1 MGDTYQKYRFS
12 AISIKKKTAV
22 RFRTFSR
29 LVSDSHTRTLEI
41 VMDFFERNDLSPNDD
56 LGIRN
61 NRTNKRI
68 NAVIAILKN
77 IEKQQTL
84 PTKVMLNTLFQ
95 EMSQVEDQEKEE
107 SFDFGTPEPFSRDR
121 ELEHYQNRY
130 VEMRQELGQ
139 YKNRVQ
145 NVMEQM
151 TYVKGTFGKGH
162 FKLDMGKDEFE
173 KLKKELEEKLLQSIW
188 GRNIHGRGHQGNRR
202 EYGQAQKDRAQ
213 VLFHHPEPKCQRT
226 ESHTGFPRSA
236 QKLYTGS
243 HEGVRQSF

>member
-1 MGDTYQKYRFS
+1 MEESIYQKYRFS
-12 AISIKKKTAV
+12 AISIKKEVAV
-22 RFRTFSR
+22 RFRAFSR
-29 LVSDSHTRTLEI
+29 LVSDSHTHTLEA
-41 VMDFFERNDLSPNDD
+41 VLDFFERNDLSPNDD
-56 LGIRN
+56 LGIKN

-84 PTKVMLNTLFQ
+84 PTKVMLDTLFQ

-107 SFDFGTPEPFSRDR
+107 SFDFETPESFSRDK

-130 VEMRQELGQ
+130 EEMRQELGQ
-139 YKNRVQ
+139 YKSRVQ

-173 KLKKELEEKLLQSIW
+173 KLKKEL
-188 GRNIHGRGHQGNRR
+188 H
-202 EYGQAQKDRAQ
+202 D
-213 VLFHHPEPKCQRT
+213 VHHHHRT
-226 ESHTGFPRSA
+226 ER
-236 QKLYTGS
+236 
-243 HEGVRQSF
+243 

>member
-1 MGDTYQKYRFS
+1 MINKGFYSKCSQTAHKQAIFYSKMEEGNYQKYRFS

-22 RFRTFSR
+22 RFRAFSR
-29 LVSDSHTRTLEI
+29 LVSDSHTRTLEA

-56 LGIRN
+56 LGIKN

-84 PTKVMLNTLFQ
+84 PTKVMLDTLFQ

-130 VEMRQELGQ
+130 EEMRQQLGR
-139 YKNRVQ
+139 YKNRMQ
-145 NVMEQM
+145 DVMERM
-151 TYVKGTFGKGH
+151 DYVKGTFGKGY
-162 FKLDMGKDEFE
+162 FRLDMGKDEFE
-173 KLKKELEEKLLQSIW
+173 KLKKGL
-188 GRNIHGRGHQGNRR
+188 
-202 EYGQAQKDRAQ
+202 
-213 VLFHHPEPKCQRT
+213 
-226 ESHTGFPRSA
+226 
-236 QKLYTGS
+236 
-243 HEGVRQSF
+243 

>member
-1 MGDTYQKYRFS
+1 MEESIYQKYRFS

-22 RFRTFSR
+22 RFRAFSR
-29 LVSDSHTRTLEI
+29 LVSDSHTRTLET

-56 LGIRN
+56 LGIKN

-84 PTKVMLNTLFQ
+84 PTKVMLDTLFQ
-95 EMSQVEDQEKEE
+95 EMSQVEVQEKEE
-107 SFDFGTPEPFSRDR
+107 SFDFETPEPIGRDR

-130 VEMRQELGQ
+130 EEMRQELGE
-139 YKNRVQ
+139 YKTHVQ
-145 NVMEQM
+145 GLMERM

-173 KLKKELEEKLLQSIW
+173 KLKKEL
-188 GRNIHGRGHQGNRR
+188 
-202 EYGQAQKDRAQ
+202 
-213 VLFHHPEPKCQRT
+213 
-226 ESHTGFPRSA
+226 
-236 QKLYTGS
+236 
-243 HEGVRQSF
+243 

>member
-1 MGDTYQKYRFS
+1 MEESIYQKYRFS

-22 RFRTFSR
+22 RFRAFSR
-29 LVSDSHTRTLEI
+29 LVSDSHTSTLEA
-41 VMDFFERNDLSPNDD
+41 VMDFFEQNDLSPNDD
-56 LGIRN
+56 LGINN

-84 PTKVMLNTLFQ
+84 PTKVMLDTLFQ
-95 EMSQVEDQEKEE
+95 EMSQVESEDSNEE
-107 SFDFGTPEPFSRDR
+107 TFDFGTPEPFSKDR

-130 VEMRQELGQ
+130 EEMRQQLGQ

-145 NVMEQM
+145 DVMEQM

-173 KLKKELEEKLLQSIW
+173 KLKKEL
-188 GRNIHGRGHQGNRR
+188 
-202 EYGQAQKDRAQ
+202 
-213 VLFHHPEPKCQRT
+213 
-226 ESHTGFPRSA
+226 
-236 QKLYTGS
+236 
-243 HEGVRQSF
+243 